1 LFTLTAGLSRPFSGK
16 LTDKIG
22 RIPVMVFGASICF
35 VAGIMYPILNT
46 ISGFLFLRFFHGL
59 STGFK
64 PTGTAAYVADIVP
77 VNHRGEALGLLGVF
91 PSLGV
96 ASGAALGS
104 FIADMYSIN
113 VMFYTSS
120 VVGILSVLILAGM
133 KETVEHPEKFK
144 IALLKVKKREVYE
157 PRVIP
162 PSIVMVFTVFSF
174 GIILTII
181 PDFSEYLGIKNKGLF
196 FSYFTIASLFV
207 RLAAGK
213 ASDKYGRVVVLKVS
227 TVCLAISMVIIGFVT
242 TPLGL
247 MLAGVIFGL
256 SVGMTVPA
264 LFAWT
269 IDLSLDK
276 HRGRAMSTL
285 YIALEIGIGV
295 GAVYSGWIYANNAA
309 MFPITFWTG
318 GLLSMLAFI
327 YLQYIL
333 GKSKLRKIN

>member
-1 LFTLTAGLSRPFSGK
+1 
-16 LTDKIG
+16 
-22 RIPVMVFGASICF
+22 
-35 VAGIMYPILNT
+35 
-46 ISGFLFLRFFHGL
+46 
-59 STGFK
+59 
-64 PTGTAAYVADIVP
+64 
-77 VNHRGEALGLLGVF
+77 
-91 PSLGV
+91 
-96 ASGAALGS
+96 
-104 FIADMYSIN
+104 
-113 VMFYTSS
+113 
-120 VVGILSVLILAGM
+120 M

-144 IALLKVKKREVYE
+144 IALLKVKKSEVYE

-196 FSYFTIASLFV
+196 FSYFTIASLFI

-213 ASDKYGRVVVLKVS
+213 ASDKYGRVAILKVS
-227 TVCLAISMVIIGFVT
+227 TVFLAISMVIIGFVT

-247 MLAGVIFGL
+247 MVAGVIFGL

-333 GKSKLRKIN
+333 GKSKQRKIN